1 MKQHSILNH
10 AMIVTILLGVV
21 IPFSVIAAGVPADGK
36 AADVN
41 GTAITNAD
49 FERQLAMFQKQ
60 VMQGQAG
67 ELPEA
72 LMQRLK
78 NQVIQKMVG
87 DELLYQEAVKKGL
100 TIDDK
105 SVDNEMIRIKRQ
117 FKDEN
122 QYQEQLKASG
132 HTEENLRDQ
141 IHRQASI
148 SQLIKAEIVPT
159 IDIKP
164 EEVKQYYEGNMD
176 KFRRPE
182 RVRAQHILMKTEEG
196 DSEEKKAEAKKKLGD
211 LHKRILAGED
221 FSALA
226 KEHSEGP
233 SGARGGD
240 LGFFTR
246 GRMVKAFEDVAFK
259 LAPNEVSGI
268 VETQFGYHLIKVL
281 EHQAESNP
289 PYDEVQPKIKSM
301 LFNQQIQKK
310 LEPYVSTLR
319 EKAKVEIYIK

>member
-1 MKQHSILNH
+1 MKRHSIVNQ
-10 AMIVTILLGVV
+10 MILAAVCFGLL
-21 IPFSVIAAGVPADGK
+21 IPFCAIASNVPATGK

-41 GTAITNAD
+41 GSAISVAD
-49 FERQLAMFQKQ
+49 FELQLSMFQKQ

-67 ELPEA
+67 QLPDA

-78 NQVIQKMVG
+78 DQVIRKMVG

-105 SVDNEMIRIKRQ
+105 SVDNEMVRIKRQ
-117 FKDEN
+117 FKDEK
-122 QYQEQLKASG
+122 QYQQQLKASG
-132 HTEENLRDQ
+132 HTEENLRTQ

-148 SQLIKAEIVPT
+148 SQLIKSEIVPK

-164 EEVKQYYEGNMD
+164 DAIKAYYESNMD
-176 KFRRPE
+176 QFRRPE
-182 RVRAQHILMKTEEG
+182 RVRAQHILMKTEQG
-196 DSEEKKAEAKKKLGD
+196 DSEEKKAEAKKKLEA
-211 LHKRILAGED
+211 LQKRILAGED

-226 KEHSEGP
+226 KEHSQGP
-233 SGARGGD
+233 SNVRGGD

-259 LAPNEVSGI
+259 LAPNEVSDI

-289 PYDEVQPKIKSM
+289 PFEEVQPKIKSM
-301 LFNQQIQKK
+301 MFNQQIQKE
-310 LEPYVSTLR
+310 LEPYVDGLR
-319 EKAKVEIYIK
+319 EKAKIEIYIK